1 MIKLKSGHKL
11 GLVQSVKVETEK
23 NPDSCKLSV
32 GRMGLKMNLIFFFL
46 CKWINA
52 ETLQAIVVFKVI
64 NFLLSLMVIHT
75 RMLN

>member
-32 GRMGLKMNLIFFFL
+32 GRMGLKMNLYFFFL
-46 CKWINA
+46 CK
-52 ETLQAIVVFKVI
+52 
-64 NFLLSLMVIHT
+64 
-75 RMLN
+75 